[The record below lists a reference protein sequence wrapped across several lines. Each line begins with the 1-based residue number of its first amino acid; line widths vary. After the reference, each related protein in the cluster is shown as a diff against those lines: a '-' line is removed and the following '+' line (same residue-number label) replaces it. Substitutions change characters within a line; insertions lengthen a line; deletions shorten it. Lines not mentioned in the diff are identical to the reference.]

1 MHNAILPVSYLG
13 SIQYYSKL
21 KKYENCSIEL
31 YENLPKQTYRSRC
44 NIYSPNGLLTL
55 SIPLIKRNHRQVM
68 KDVKISYDYDW
79 RKTHWR
85 TLESSYRSSPFFEY
99 YEDDLYPYYH
109 DKKKDYLIDLNESL
123 QQKILQF
130 LKLNKTYNFTNEYQK
145 ECSNAVDFRSSLSSK
160 LPSSNDSEF
169 IIKPYIQVFENK
181 YNFIPNLS
189 IVDLLFNQG
198 SRAIDY
204 I

>member
-1 MHNAILPVSYLG
+1 MHNAILPASYLG

-21 KKYENCSIEL
+21 KKYEKCIIEL
-31 YENLPKQTYRSRC
+31 YENLPKQTHRSRC

-55 SIPLIKRNHRQVM
+55 SIPLINRNHRQIM
-68 KDVKISYDYDW
+68 RDVKISYDYDW
-79 RKTHWR
+79 RKIHWR
-85 TLESSYRSSPFFEY
+85 TLESSYRRSPFFEY

-109 DKKKDYLIDLNESL
+109 DKKIDYLIDLNESL
-123 QQKILQF
+123 QQKIIRF
-130 LKLNKTYNFTNEYQK
+130 LKLNKTYNFTKEYQ
-145 ECSNAVDFRSSLSSK
+145 ETYPNTIDFRPCISSK
-160 LPSSNDSEF
+160 LPLTNDPEF

-198 SRAIDY
+198 PRAIDY

>member
-1 MHNAILPVSYLG
+1 MNNAILPASYLG

-21 KKYENCSIEL
+21 KKYENCLIER
-31 YENLPKQTYRSRC
+31 YENLPKQTNRSRC

-55 SIPLIKRNHRQVM
+55 SVPLIKRNHRQII

-79 RKTHWR
+79 RKIHWR
-85 TLESSYRSSPFFEY
+85 TLESSYRRSPFFEY

-109 DKKKDYLIDLNESL
+109 NKKIDYLMDLNELL
-123 QQKILQF
+123 QQKIIQF
-130 LKLNKTYNFTNEYQK
+130 LKLNKTYNFTKEYEK
-145 ECSNAVDFRSSLSSK
+145 VYTNAIDYRATFSSK
-160 LPSSNDSEF
+160 IPLPDDSEF
-169 IIKPYIQVFENK
+169 ILKPYIQVFESK

-198 SRAIDY
+198 PRAIDY
-204 I
+204 L